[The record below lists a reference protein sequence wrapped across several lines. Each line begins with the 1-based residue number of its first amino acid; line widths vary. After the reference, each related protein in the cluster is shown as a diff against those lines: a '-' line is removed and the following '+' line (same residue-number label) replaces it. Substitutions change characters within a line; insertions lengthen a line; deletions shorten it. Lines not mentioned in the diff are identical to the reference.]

1 MIKDKL
7 FIKILTESSEIYN
20 TFIKVC
26 TFTYHLAKKFSV
38 LSWNVKN
45 FTTKNN
51 NVKKIVEH
59 IKNQDPPEGPDVMA
73 IYEVKGKDVFA
84 TMMKEFPNHM
94 FFITE
99 GIQVQEI
106 LVGIKNKF
114 TAFITQRTEFKSKIS
129 TLRPGTLVTLHI
141 DDKNY
146 SLLFLHTKSFP
157 DPVGFG
163 LRDDQLKQA
172 FELKKKLDSIAGG
185 KGEAN
190 MIITGDLNTMGL
202 DYRAKGNDILFGDEI
217 DNLAKN
223 ANNRVMK
230 ILSKDNDETWA
241 KIQTKNKKKFV
252 NFGQLDHVIASKQ
265 LQFNKIN
272 EGDSDVRVSGW
283 KEHLTKPDKTNPN
296 PALQKFLDEISDHNS
311 LYFEVQ

>member
-1 MIKDKL
+1 M
-7 FIKILTESSEIYN
+7 
-20 TFIKVC
+20 
-26 TFTYHLAKKFSV
+26 AKKFSV

-45 FTTKNN
+45 FSTKNNSN

-59 IKNQDPPEGPDVMA
+59 IKKQDPPEGPDVMA
-73 IYEVKGKDVFA
+73 IYEVRRKDVFT

-129 TLRPGTLVTLHI
+129 TLRPGTLATLRI
-141 DDKNY
+141 NDENY

-157 DPVGFG
+157 DPIGFG

-172 FELKKKLDSIAGG
+172 FELKKKIDSVSGG
-185 KGEAN
+185 KGN

-202 DYRAKGNDILFGDEI
+202 DYRARNNDILFEDEI
-217 DNLAKN
+217 NHLKKN
-223 ANNRVMK
+223 ASNRVMK
-230 ILSKDNDETWA
+230 IVEKDNEET
-241 KIQTKNKKKFV
+241 
-252 NFGQLDHVIASKQ
+252 
-265 LQFNKIN
+265 
-272 EGDSDVRVSGW
+272 
-283 KEHLTKPDKTNPN
+283 
-296 PALQKFLDEISDHNS
+296 
-311 LYFEVQ
+311 